1 MPAVALE
8 IKQDATT
15 DSQQLYV
22 RFGTF
27 RDLRNATK
35 LLGGVHQSGLPDKR
49 IKAGKI
55 NRKKLYRVQL
65 GPIASANEAEQLLE
79 KVVRLGFTS
88 AQLINDEPDS

>member
-1 MPAVALE
+1 MGQIIDLPYTAAKKIEIVHKGTARVQIRDIMPAVALE

-55 NRKKLYRVQL
+55 NRKKLYRV
-65 GPIASANEAEQLLE
+65 
-79 KVVRLGFTS
+79 
-88 AQLINDEPDS
+88 

>member
-55 NRKKLYRVQL
+55 NRKN
-65 GPIASANEAEQLLE
+65 ST
-79 KVVRLGFTS
+79 GFN
-88 AQLINDEPDS
+88 LDP